1 MCRKAGFQVLEKRK
15 ISFLAGKRSAPPAF
29 SFHNSR
35 LHFASHRSAAVLF
48 LLVFQTLVQLRCR
61 RSYHS
66 SDERSRRLVELQRGT
81 ANVNQ
86 EIARPRRL
94 QPIRRIQTRRHALF
108 ARSRPSDISRFD
120 YRAVPV
126 KFTES
131 HGCVPTCFHRL
142 LISV

>member
-29 SFHNSR
+29 SFHSSR

-66 SDERSRRLVELQRGT
+66 SEERSRRLVEVQRGN
-81 ANVNQ
+81 ASVHQ
-86 EIARPRRL
+86 QLAFPCCL
-94 QPIRRIQTRRHALF
+94 QPIRRMQTRRHALF
-108 ARSRPSDISRFD
+108 GRSRSSDFDLFD
-120 YRAVPV
+120 YRAVQM
-126 KFTES
+126 KFIEI
-131 HGCVPTCFHRL
+131 HMCVLTC
-142 LISV
+142 V